1 MKKIIIVGIGLGGIL
16 AAEKLSALDYN
27 IEVYEQRKRDELAY
41 DWHDDV
47 AKAVF
52 ARVGLPLPED
62 KYYFEKKNWSFFAPF
77 SDNPV
82 RIKQD
87 KDKLD
92 YSMERRPLLDML
104 IKRVPPKVKIHYD
117 TKVSGLLIENEKVT
131 GIVLENGESIKADLV
146 IDSAGAKSALRRN
159 LPDCYGIQKRA
170 SVNELFYAYRAFFE
184 NSGYSGEIIDT
195 NKVYLKHLGESGLSW
210 CVLDPSGLV
219 NVLVGRLGVLND
231 YDIHKALKA
240 LREQNPVIG
249 ENVVRGGF
257 TACIPVR
264 YPLTRMVGEGYLA
277 IGDAAFMTIPML
289 GSGIASSML
298 SATILYEVLAD
309 NPDLSPANLW
319 RYQVAFYKECG
330 ARHAAVDVMKRFM
343 LQASTKELRY
353 MFESGLLS
361 EEDLKKASIGELVTV
376 DFQSA
381 KQKAKYFL
389 RKPILMLKLIDVVNK
404 AAMVYRRGMKIPEKY
419 DTQKIKRWEKRIK
432 YFFKAP
438 KMVESPV

>member
-1 MKKIIIVGIGLGGIL
+1 
-16 AAEKLSALDYN
+16 
-27 IEVYEQRKRDELAY
+27 
-41 DWHDDV
+41 
-47 AKAVF
+47 
-52 ARVGLPLPED
+52 
-62 KYYFEKKNWSFFAPF
+62 
-77 SDNPV
+77 
-82 RIKQD
+82 
-87 KDKLD
+87 
-92 YSMERRPLLDML
+92 
-104 IKRVPPKVKIHYD
+104 
-117 TKVSGLLIENEKVT
+117 
-131 GIVLENGESIKADLV
+131 
-146 IDSAGAKSALRRN
+146 
-159 LPDCYGIQKRA
+159 
-170 SVNELFYAYRAFFE
+170 
-184 NSGYSGEIIDT
+184 
-195 NKVYLKHLGESGLSW
+195 
-210 CVLDPSGLV
+210 
-219 NVLVGRLGVLND
+219 
-231 YDIHKALKA
+231 
-240 LREQNPVIG
+240 
-249 ENVVRGGF
+249 
-257 TACIPVR
+257 
-264 YPLTRMVGEGYLA
+264 
-277 IGDAAFMTIPML
+277 ML

-298 SATILYEVLAD
+298 AATILYEVLAD

-330 ARHAAVDVMKRFM
+330 ARHAGVDVMKRFM